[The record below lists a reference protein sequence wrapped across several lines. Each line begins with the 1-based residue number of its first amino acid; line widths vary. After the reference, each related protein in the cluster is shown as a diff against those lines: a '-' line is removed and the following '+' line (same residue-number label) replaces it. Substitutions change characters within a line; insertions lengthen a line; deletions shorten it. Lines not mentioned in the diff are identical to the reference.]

1 MHPDKI
7 NLILTMA
14 NKYSLK
20 IGLWK
25 TLKNGLVMFVPAIL
39 AFLANVPIEYTP
51 IASLI
56 VYFIKNF
63 IENK

>member
-7 NLILTMA
+7 MVKMKVSKN
-14 NKYSLK
+14 YSLK

-25 TLKNGLVMFVPAIL
+25 TIKNGLVLFVPAIL
-39 AFLANVPIEYTP
+39 AFLANVPAQYVP
-51 IASLI
+51 LAGLL

>member
-1 MHPDKI
+1 MRFTMKI
-7 NLILTMA
+7 S
-14 NKYSLK
+14 KDYSLK

-25 TLKNGLVMFVPAIL
+25 TIKNVFIVFAPAIL
-39 AFLANVPIEYTP
+39 AFLANVPVAYTP

>member
-1 MHPDKI
+1 MVKMKI
-7 NLILTMA
+7 S
-14 NKYSLK
+14 KDYSLK

-25 TLKNGLVMFVPAIL
+25 TIKNGLVLFVPAML
-39 AFLANVPIEYTP
+39 AFLANVPAQYVP
-51 IASLI
+51 VAGLL